1 MQGEEI
7 TFIGKRWGSTTA
19 LALASIFAAMGVAA
33 LLLDYT
39 IVAVIL
45 LLGAAAPATTSLR
58 TALFPRSRYLRLDP
72 SGFEVGLRQN
82 RDRIEWDDVAEFR
95 WGSHND
101 APVIEVLYVP
111 DSTNRQ
117 SCSVGDKRFAGRI
130 FDGYNAPLTD
140 VLEKLREW
148 QQRYGHA
155 TTPSI
160 GHTTTPSIGHTTT
173 PSVGHTTTPGAQRQT
188 A

>member
-1 MQGEEI
+1 MQGDEI
-7 TFIGKRWGSTTA
+7 TFIGKRWGSITN
-19 LALASIFAAMGVAA
+19 LALAAVFGAMGVAA
-33 LLLDYT
+33 LLLGWT
-39 IVAVIL
+39 VVGIVL
-45 LLGAAAPATTSLR
+45 LLSAAAPAAISLR
-58 TALFPRSRYLRLDP
+58 AALFPRSRYIRLDP
-72 SGFEVGLRQN
+72 SGFEVVLRQN
-82 RDRIEWDDVAEFR
+82 RDRIKWDDVAEFR

-111 DSTNRQ
+111 ESANRQ
-117 SCSVGDKRFAGRI
+117 SCFIGDRRFAGRI

-173 PSVGHTTTPGAQRQT
+173 PSVGHTTTPSVQRQI

>member
-7 TFIGKRWGSTTA
+7 TFIGKRWSSITN
-19 LALASIFAAMGVAA
+19 LAIAAVLCAAGVAA
-33 LLLDYT
+33 LLLGYP
-39 IVAVIL
+39 IVGVVL
-45 LLGAAAPATTSLR
+45 VLGAVALATVSLR
-58 TALFPRSRYLRLDP
+58 TALFPRSRYLRLDS
-72 SGFEVGLRQN
+72 SGFEVGSRQT
-82 RDRIEWDDVAEFR
+82 RDRIKWDDVAEFR
-95 WGSHND
+95 WGAQGD
-101 APVIEVLYVP
+101 GPVIEVLYVQEYA
-111 DSTNRQ
+111 RQ
-117 SCSVGDKRFAGRI
+117 SCVAGDQRFAGRI
-130 FDGYNAPLTD
+130 FDRYSAPLTD

-173 PSVGHTTTPGAQRQT
+173 PSIGHTTTPSTKRRT